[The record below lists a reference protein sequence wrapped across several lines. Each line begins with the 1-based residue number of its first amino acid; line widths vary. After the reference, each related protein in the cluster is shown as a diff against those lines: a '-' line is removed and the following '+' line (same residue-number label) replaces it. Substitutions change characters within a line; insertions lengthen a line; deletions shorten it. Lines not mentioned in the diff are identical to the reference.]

1 MEVDEPAGPRP
12 SSEQQ
17 EQQQAAT
24 APEPATA
31 QQQPNQ
37 NQKQVLLLLKGHPA
51 TGKSALARRLATTL
65 RWPVVD
71 KDDARDCLEASLM
84 PVPSSGNG
92 GGNGNAGPTSSGGGG
107 VAPTNPP
114 PASPQPNQTS
124 SSSAVVV
131 APRVLNDLSY
141 DIMFRV
147 AASQLSCG
155 LSVIV
160 DCPLAR
166 RELYER
172 AAALARPSSAAV
184 VVVECLPASEEAWR
198 EALDTRVAN
207 AALEPAAPGGA
218 ARPGSARHKPRSW
231 EALQQL
237 VRAYGDASEW
247 TRSPAPCPP
256 AVIGG
261 GGGAEGGGLASPRT
275 MGSAP
280 SSAAPPVV
288 PHYLSVRTLRR
299 GANGGGNGGTGVS
312 SSSSSAAADAATRAA
327 ADEVVTLLRRRGLC
341 SAVEG
346 AAAADAGGAA
356 GDAATEAVEIPVQ
369 GAHMEPIAE

>member
-12 SSEQQ
+12 EQPQ
-17 EQQQAAT
+17 
-24 APEPATA
+24 
-31 QQQPNQ
+31 QQQP
-37 NQKQVLLLLKGHPA
+37 QVLLLLKGHPA
-51 TGKSALARRLATTL
+51 TGKSALARRLANTL

-84 PVPSSGNG
+84 PLASSGNG
-92 GGNGNAGPTSSGGGG
+92 GGGNGPTSSGGGG
-107 VAPTNPP
+107 GGGT
-114 PASPQPNQTS
+114 PASPAPAPTS
-124 SSSAVVV
+124 QI

-172 AAALARPSSAAV
+172 AAALAGPSSAAV
-184 VVVECLPASEEAWR
+184 VVVECVPASEEAWR

-207 AALEPAAPGGA
+207 AALLEGPSAAAAPAGA
-218 ARPGSARHKPRSW
+218 RGSARHKPRSW

-247 TRSPAPCPP
+247 TPRAPP
-256 AVIGG
+256 AGAGG
-261 GGGAEGGGLASPRT
+261 EGLASPRA
-275 MGSAP
+275 GASSSSP
-280 SSAAPPVV
+280 SAASAGAAQV

-299 GANGGGNGGTGVS
+299 GNSGGNGNGNS
-312 SSSSSAAADAATRAA
+312 SGAAAADAATRAA
-327 ADEVVTLLRRRGLC
+327 ADEVVVWLRRRGLC
-341 SAVEG
+341 SAAEG
-346 AAAADAGGAA
+346 AAAAADEARGGA
-356 GDAATEAVEIPVQ
+356 AATEAVEIPVQ
-369 GAHMEPIAE
+369 GVHMPAIAE